1 MLARSTAL
9 LCCVLTFP
17 AAAAAAA
24 EKDYKVEALEEQPP
38 DALSEAIRGALA
50 PTGLRILRPDGE
62 VLCDLWLAKA
72 ADAKSGFKPSSSV
85 KYPFVIG
92 ALVGA
97 LRFGESGGNDFR
109 EQVIPEGMYTLRYT
123 QQPVDGDHL
132 GTSPFQDFLALVPA
146 GSDKNIAALADFELE
161 ETSKQSP
168 EGGTHPGILS
178 LQPPSPKPPASAQV
192 KKKGD
197 YWVLST
203 QLGGKAKE
211 ESLQI
216 GLDLV
221 VVGHAIE

>member
-17 AAAAAAA
+17 AAAAAA
-24 EKDYKVEALEEQPP
+24 EKDYKVEALEEPPP
-38 DALSEAIRGALA
+38 DALSEAIRDALN
-50 PTGLRILRPDGE
+50 PSGLRILQPGGE

-72 ADAKSGFKPSSSV
+72 ADAKPGFKPSSSV
-85 KYPFVIG
+85 KYPFVLG

-97 LRFGESGGNDFR
+97 LRFGESGGHDFR
-109 EQVIPEGMYTLRYT
+109 EQMIPGGIYTLRYV

-161 ETSKQSP
+161 EASKQSA

-178 LQPPSPKPPASAQV
+178 LQPPGPKPPASAQV
-192 KKKGD
+192 QKKGD

-216 GLDLV
+216 GLNLV

>member
-1 MLARSTAL
+1 MFARSTAF
-9 LCCVLTFP
+9 LCCVFTFQ
-17 AAAAAAA
+17 AAAAA

-38 DALSEAIRGALA
+38 DALSEAIRDALT
-50 PTGLRILRPDGE
+50 PSGLRILQPGGE

-72 ADAKSGFKPSSSV
+72 ADAKPGFKPSSSV
-85 KYPFVIG
+85 KYPFVMG

-97 LRFGESGGNDFR
+97 LRFGESGGHDFR
-109 EQVIPEGMYTLRYT
+109 EQVIPGGIYTLRYA

-132 GTSPFQDFLALVPA
+132 GTSEHQDYLVLLPA
-146 GSDKNIAALADFELE
+146 GVDEEPPAMDAFELE
-161 ETSKQSP
+161 EFSKEST
-168 EGGTHPGILS
+168 EGATHPGILS
-178 LQPPSPKPPASAQV
+178 LQPPGPKPPASAQV

-216 GLDLV
+216 GFDLV